1 MSASSILAGES
12 NGREEPA
19 GTAAGFGPVMTWFDS
34 TLPNQHAREAN
45 EELHRT
51 FNSETVG
58 SNPTART
65 KHVHVVKRST
75 PQSAKLLFARSSRAV
90 DSMPS

>member
-1 MSASSILAGES
+1 
-12 NGREEPA
+12 
-19 GTAAGFGPVMTWFDS
+19 MTWFDS
-34 TLPNQHAREAN
+34 TLPSKHAREAN

-65 KHVHVVKRST
+65 TRRRSQEVKASDCKPDQRVFDSPRRLNLLNAMMLSSARNTLSGDHV
-75 PQSAKLLFARSSRAV
+75 
-90 DSMPS
+90 D

>member
-1 MSASSILAGES
+1 MCASSTLAGES
-12 NGREEPA
+12 IDREEPA
-19 GTAAGFGPVMTWFDS
+19 GTATGFGPVMTWFDS
-34 TLPNQHAREAN
+34 TLPNQRAREAN

-65 KHVHVVKRST
+65 NTST
-75 PQSAKLLFARSSRAV
+75 W
-90 DSMPS
+90 

>member
-12 NGREEPA
+12 IDREEPA
-19 GTAAGFGPVMTWFDS
+19 GTATGFGSVMTWFDS

-51 FNSETVG
+51 FNSDTVG

-65 KHVHVVKRST
+65 KTST
-75 PQSAKLLFARSSRAV
+75 W
-90 DSMPS
+90 